1 MHENQEG
8 GGVEM
13 EDLHVNGVLG
23 ASDDANLTVLCLR
36 LEFLKCRTR
45 MQLSV
50 EILTWYDSCIGF
62 RTGNQK

>member
-23 ASDDANLTVLCLR
+23 ASDDTNLTVWCLC

-45 MQLSV
+45 MH
-50 EILTWYDSCIGF
+50 ID
-62 RTGNQK
+62 